1 MNQTDEQIAQ
11 EYEEKELNVINGEY
25 GCLAVIDAV
34 LFGLRKG
41 RELEAENT
49 PFLPQIIG
57 ILGWQ
62 GGTSNQVL
70 DEIKR
75 LKANEKEALD
85 LHCETLL
92 FAEWIGVSGFT
103 WCEADD
109 CYCGK
114 DGLIRVDALYT
125 QYLRTI

>member
-1 MNQTDEQIAQ
+1 MKQTDEEIAE
-11 EYEEKELNVINGEY
+11 EYEDKELNVIDGEY
-25 GCLAVIDAV
+25 GKFAITEAV

-49 PFLPQIIG
+49 PFLPQIIE
-57 ILGWQ
+57 ILGWL
-62 GGTSNQVL
+62 GGTIHQVI
-70 DEIKR
+70 DEVKR

-125 QYLRTI
+125 QYSRTI